1 MNIHFSGDTRDL
13 FKFDLIRH
21 LMKEIHELERFT
33 FVPMIT
39 EEKEKTR
46 QVKSQ
51 KKELGHAMRSGK
63 AGSLNREL
71 MEHLGRL
78 QEIES
83 DMEYFTGIRSYFKQ
97 ERIIV
102 DILHED
108 RFSHENRRNYFE
120 RLLEKIPKQS
130 LIYLD
135 PDTGLEVKN
144 PTQRHLLYE
153 EVKKIHDRMDPQSI
167 MVIYQ
172 HIPRI
177 IREGYIKKRCREISE
192 VTGTVPSTITDNE
205 IVFFILAK
213 DPALHTQICAVLADY
228 MKSYT
233 LHYECGCR

>member
-13 FKFDLIRH
+13 FKFDLVRH
-21 LMKEIHELERFT
+21 LMKEIPELERFT

-39 EEKEKTR
+39 EERNRTQEI
-46 QVKSQ
+46 KSP
-51 KKELGHAMRSGK
+51 KKKRGHSLTSGK

-83 DMEYFTGIRSYFKQ
+83 DMEYFTGIRSYFRQ

-108 RFSHENRRNYFE
+108 RFSHENRRNYFGH
-120 RLLEKIPKQS
+120 LIEKIPGRS

-135 PDTGLEVKN
+135 PDTGLQVKN
-144 PTQRHLLYE
+144 PTQRHLLFE
-153 EVKKIHDRMDPQSI
+153 EVKKIYDRMDDLSV
-167 MVIYQ
+167 MMIYQ
-172 HIPRI
+172 HIPRVV
-177 IREGYIKKRCREISE
+177 REGYIRKRCKELSE
-192 VTGTVPSTITDNE
+192 ATGTMPATITDNE

-213 DPALHTQICAVLADY
+213 EPALQIKICAVLEDY
-228 MKSYT
+228 MKTYT
-233 LHYECGCR
+233 LLSTCRCS